1 MAKNPIEG
9 SQRLKKNSGAKTPLR
24 VAPRMQQN
32 RSQGGKKGG
41 KK

>member
-9 SQRLKKNSGAKTPLR
+9 SQRLKKNLGSKAGMR
-24 VAPRMQQN
+24 VAPRMQNN
-32 RSQGGKKGG
+32 RGQGGKKGG